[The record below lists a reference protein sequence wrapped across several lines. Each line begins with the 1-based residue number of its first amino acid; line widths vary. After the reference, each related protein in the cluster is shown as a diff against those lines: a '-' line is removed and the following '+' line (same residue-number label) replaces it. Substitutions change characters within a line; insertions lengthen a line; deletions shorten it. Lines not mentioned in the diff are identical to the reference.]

1 MIEVKETKE
10 VCCPADVEGRLY
22 HAFEIMRY
30 LPPVKPQ
37 GYFNIFL
44 NMRPEIINPEDTKP
58 VVCGRDFDLAMEVC
72 DLWWPLLSGLVD
84 PDLLELIKY
93 RCGAPIIKDGR
104 EVYTWSRIRPW
115 RAVAKEFNCHRNTVK
130 YKWCSMLA
138 FLLKRLKNSTCEN
151 SNTY

>member
-1 MIEVKETKE
+1 MNEVKETKHIST
-10 VCCPADVEGRLY
+10 VKDVEDRLY
-22 HAFEIMRY
+22 HAFTVYRY
-30 LPPVKPQ
+30 LPPVRPQ

-44 NMRPEIINPEDTKP
+44 NMRPEIVNPECIKP

-72 DLWWPLLSGLVD
+72 DLWWPLLSGLAD

-115 RAVAKEFNCHRNTVK
+115 RAVAKEFNCHRNTAK
-130 YKWCSMLA
+130 NKWCSMLV